1 MINKKKGSPHTHSNT
16 GELQKHHVKSKKPV
30 TRDDIWFHSQEKSR
44 RGKSI
49 QVRKQI
55 SGCQG
60 LRRKEHYRGGDEHT
74 VSFRCAECVLK
85 STLVMDTQLC
95 DYPQSHVRESVV

>member
-1 MINKKKGSPHTHSNT
+1 MYYMSPFI
-16 GELQKHHVKSKKPV
+16 LQNHERQIY
-30 TRDDIWFHSQEKSR
+30 RD
-44 RGKSI
+44 
-49 QVRKQI
+49 RKQI